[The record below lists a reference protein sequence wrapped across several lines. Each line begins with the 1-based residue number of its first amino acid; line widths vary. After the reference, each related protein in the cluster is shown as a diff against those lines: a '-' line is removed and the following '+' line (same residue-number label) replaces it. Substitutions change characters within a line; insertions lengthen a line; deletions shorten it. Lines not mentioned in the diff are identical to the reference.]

1 MGTSNTHQEIAQAIA
16 NLHEVAVISHMRP
29 DGDAVGS
36 TLGLGMALQAL
47 GKNVHMWI
55 EDAVP
60 ERFAFLEGAQLVTNP
75 PNTLP
80 PGVEC
85 LICVD
90 CGEPKRLGDVGRSL
104 VETSPFTINIDHHE
118 TNTLY
123 ATMNLVQGG
132 AAACACV
139 LIPLLD
145 TLGAPLTAPI
155 ATALYVA
162 VNTDTGSFQFSSTTP
177 EVMRLG
183 ARLIEA
189 GVDVGDVNRLLYQ
202 ELPLASFRMQSEVLN
217 NMMLDSDG
225 LIVHY
230 SLSIARRQDLHLQL
244 QDTKDLV
251 DIIRVLRGAKVALIF
266 EELEGGLVR
275 ISLRSKDP
283 TIRVNDI
290 AAQFG
295 GGGHPMAAGI
305 RMRGEL
311 TEVRHIVLQAI
322 RTVLQDNRL

>member
-1 MGTSNTHQEIAQAIA
+1 MAARSSHQEIAQTLIDL
-16 NLHEVAVISHMRP
+16 NEIAVISHMRP

-36 TLGLGMALQAL
+36 SIALGLALQAL
-47 GKNVHMWI
+47 GKRVHVWI
-55 EDAVP
+55 EDGVP
-60 ERFAFLEGAQLVTNP
+60 ERFRFLEGAQFVTPP

-80 PGVEC
+80 PGLEC
-85 LICVD
+85 VVCLD
-90 CGEPKRLGDVGRSL
+90 CGEPKRLGGNGQLL
-104 VETSPFTINIDHHE
+104 VESAPLTINIDHHE

-123 ATMNLVQGG
+123 ATMNLVQEK

-139 LIPLLD
+139 LAPLLD
-145 TLGAPLTAPI
+145 ALGVALTPPMA
-155 ATALYVA
+155 AALYVA
-162 VNTDTGSFQFSSTTP
+162 VNTDTGSFQYSSTTP

-183 ARLIEA
+183 ARLIEV
-189 GVDVGDVNRLLYQ
+189 GVDVGDINRRLYQ
-202 ELPLASFRMQSEVLN
+202 ELPLAALHLQREVLC
-217 NMMLDSDG
+217 NMELDAEG

-230 SLSIARRQDLHLQL
+230 SLTIARRQELHLRL
-244 QDTKDLV
+244 EDTKDLV

-283 TIRVNDI
+283 AVRVNDL

-305 RMRGEL
+305 RMRGTL
-311 TEVRHIVLQAI
+311 GDVRSAVLQAT
-322 RTVLQDNRL
+322 RKALSSRA

>member
-1 MGTSNTHQEIAQAIA
+1 MGTPNTHQEIAQAIA
-16 NLHEVAVISHMRP
+16 KLREVAVISHMRP

-36 TLGLGMALQAL
+36 VLGLGMALQAL
-47 GKNVHMWI
+47 GKSVHMWI

-60 ERFAFLEGAQLVTNP
+60 DRFAFLEGARLVANP
-75 PNTLP
+75 PEILP

-90 CGEPKRLGDVGRSL
+90 CGEPKRLGDIGRGL
-104 VETSPFTINIDHHE
+104 VEAAPFTINIDHHE

-123 ATMNLVQGG
+123 ATMNLVQGN

-139 LIPLLD
+139 IMPLLD
-145 TLGAPLTAPI
+145 ALGVTLTRPI
-155 ATALYVA
+155 ASALYVA
-162 VNTDTGSFQFSSTTP
+162 VNTDTGSFQFDSTTP

-189 GVDVGDVNRLLYQ
+189 GVDVGDVNRRLYQ
-202 ELPLASFRMQSEVLN
+202 ELPLEAFQMQSEVLN
-217 NMMLDSDG
+217 NMAVDSDG

-230 SLSIARRQDLHLQL
+230 SLSLARRQDLHLRL
-244 QDTKDLV
+244 EDTKDMV

-283 TIRVNDI
+283 AIRVNDI

-305 RMRGEL
+305 RMRGAL
-311 TEVRHIVLQAI
+311 TEVRQAVLQAI
-322 RTVLQDNRL
+322 RNVLHSLT